1 MSVKRKTACLVFAT
15 LKLFM
20 SRNLFHSY
28 SSPDSETLKFITPCM
43 ESTLLKTLSSIELWK
58 LYQNA
63 PARSTAQGIAIDA
76 EPEQNSN
83 HPKLLL
89 VHSNHP
95 KLLLVHS
102 LHSVACMLPVNTL
115 PCSGKSKRNV
125 VYRKFP
131 VLQYPPPPHS
141 HKIFMGYRET

>member
-1 MSVKRKTACLVFAT
+1 MSVKRRTACLVFAT

-28 SSPDSETLKFITPCM
+28 SSPDSETLKFITPYM

-89 VHSNHP
+89 VHS
-95 KLLLVHS
+95 

-131 VLQYPPPPHS
+131 ILQYPHS
-141 HKIFMGYRET
+141 HKIFMGYPET